1 MITTLP
7 ALLWPWLFSKSISAL
22 LCRRLWFAAFGQVII
37 RRNHFIPL
45 GSGLSGQAPRYL
57 MGKIISM
64 INMKKIAPFDTKIVK
79 RGYQEIIDNSNS
91 IRREN
96 KVRQKTFLTNLT
108 QKKFL
113 FRCRIGLSWIALKDT
128 DVFLEL
134 ASSRFHP
141 VPKIWP
147 VCWNPNILAW
157 LHFLAGMKHWLL
169 LWPRRTKFPLGE
181 GRERAQNLYEDGSNS
196 DS

>member
-1 MITTLP
+1 M
-7 ALLWPWLFSKSISAL
+7 
-22 LCRRLWFAAFGQVII
+22 LCRRLWFAASGQVIV

-45 GSGLSGQAPRYL
+45 GSGLWTGFTLSDGENYFNN
-57 MGKIISM
+57 KY
-64 INMKKIAPFDTKIVK
+64 KKIAPFDTKIVK

-96 KVRQKTFLTNLT
+96 KVRQKTFLTSLA

-113 FRCRIGLSWIALKDT
+113 FRCRIGWSWIALNDA

-134 ASSRFHP
+134 ASTLFHP

-147 VCWNPNILAW
+147 VYWNPNKLAW

-169 LWPRRTKFPLGE
+169 LWPGRTKFLLGE